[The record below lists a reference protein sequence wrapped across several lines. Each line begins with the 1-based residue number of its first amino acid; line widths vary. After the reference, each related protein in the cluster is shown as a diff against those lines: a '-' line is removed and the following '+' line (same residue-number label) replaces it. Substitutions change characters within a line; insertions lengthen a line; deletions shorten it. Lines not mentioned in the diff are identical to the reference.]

1 MNNQLYVSVTHKKKI
16 QPKLRLNTILLSLL
30 LGTTLLTPQIA
41 SAKTFK
47 DVKKS
52 DWHYNVV
59 NELSDKGIINGYEDN
74 TFKPQRPVS
83 YAEFLTLLNNAIGT
97 KQAPDYTNP
106 TQWYKPTFDYLKS
119 KGVITTIANPNQEI
133 SRNEM
138 AKYLSLGL
146 QKLKN
151 QNPNTT
157 APTNIKDFATIPAE
171 YKDYVA
177 SVVNAGLI
185 KGDEFQNFNGSKSL
199 TRAETAVIIK
209 GLGGTSAEEAKKPEP
224 VADEQ
229 GLQLTDASKPMVWR
243 EKMERKYVRQ
253 PKEGDVVI
261 KADGT
266 RVTLKLGAAGVLGAG
281 QNVDIYSGFIKKDG
295 TPFKEG
301 DLADSSWYSLFG
313 QFGKEK
319 MSMGGQPY
327 RIDPKT
333 GEAHFEYEWQ
343 KIRTIGSE
351 EPPMINED
359 LKDIPWNDVVKK
371 GERPMTVKDPISGKV
386 YNTNGQYEWTGTYWE
401 AIMD

>member
-1 MNNQLYVSVTHKKKI
+1 MNKKLI
-16 QPKLRLNTILLSLL
+16 TITTLSLL

-41 SAKTFK
+41 SAKTFT

-52 DWHYNVV
+52 DWHYSVV
-59 NELSDKGIINGYEDN
+59 NELSNKGIITGYEDN
-74 TFKPQRPVS
+74 TFKPQKSVS
-83 YAEFLTLLNNAIGT
+83 YAEFLTLLNNSIGE

-106 TQWYKPTFDYLKS
+106 KEWYKPTFDYLKQ
-119 KGVITTIANPNQEI
+119 KGVITNIQNPNLAI
-133 SRNEM
+133 SRHEM
-138 AKYLSLGL
+138 AKYLSLAL

-151 QNPNTT
+151 QTPNTT
-157 APTNIKDFATIPAE
+157 APTNIKDFASIPNE

-177 SVVNAGLI
+177 NAVNAGLI

-209 GLGGTSAEEAKKPEP
+209 GLGGGTQEAKKPEP

-229 GLQLTDASKPMVWR
+229 GLQLTDPSKPMVWR

-281 QNVDIYSGFIKKDG
+281 QGVDIYSGFIKKDG

-313 QFGKEK
+313 QEGLPGGDNK

-327 RIDPKT
+327 SIDKKT
-333 GEAHFEYEWQ
+333 GEGHFDYEW
-343 KIRTIGSE
+343 IELRTVGVTR
-351 EPPMINED
+351 PPVINENMD
-359 LKDIPWNDVVKK
+359 EIPWEKVVQP
-371 GERPMTVKDPISGKV
+371 GDRPMTVKDPLTGKT
-386 YNTNGQYEWTGTYWE
+386 YNPNGQFEWTGSYWQK
-401 AIMD
+401 IML

>member
-52 DWHYNVV
+52 DWHYSVV
-59 NELSDKGIINGYEDN
+59 NELSDKGIISGYEDN

-106 TQWYKPTFDYLKS
+106 KEWYKPTFDYLKQ
-119 KGVITTIANPNQEI
+119 KGVIQTIQNPNLAI

-151 QNPNTT
+151 QKPNTT
-157 APTNIKDFATIPAE
+157 APTNLKDFNSIPAE

-177 SVVNAGLI
+177 NTVNAGLI

-209 GLGGTSAEEAKKPEP
+209 GLGGGTITPTPSKPDEKP
-224 VADEQ
+224 VAQAKGYPAMEGKDKYGKTYKIQQAIVNKFPENRNPNLSGANAQ
-229 GLQLTDASKPMVWR
+229 QPIVDPELLAEYGQKYLDRVNGIITDPNARWYGGYDKWAP
-243 EKMERKYVRQ
+243 ELIN
-253 PKEGDVVI
+253 G
-261 KADGT
+261 
-266 RVTLKLGAAGVLGAG
+266 
-281 QNVDIYSGFIKKDG
+281 NVK
-295 TPFKEG
+295 
-301 DLADSSWYSLFG
+301 
-313 QFGKEK
+313 
-319 MSMGGQPY
+319 
-327 RIDPKT
+327 
-333 GEAHFEYEWQ
+333 
-343 KIRTIGSE
+343 
-351 EPPMINED
+351 NELD
-359 LKDIPWNDVVKK
+359 
-371 GERPMTVKDPISGKV
+371 GERLEAEDKNKGLTPLAELDFSKMTPEELQD
-386 YNTNGQYEWTGTYWE
+386 YL
-401 AIMD
+401 

>member
-1 MNNQLYVSVTHKKKI
+1 MNKKLI
-16 QPKLRLNTILLSLL
+16 TTITLSAILLAPVS
-30 LGTTLLTPQIA
+30 IF
-41 SAKTFK
+41 AKDFT
-47 DVKKS
+47 DVNKN
-52 DWHYNVV
+52 DWFYSTV
-59 NELSDKGIINGYEDN
+59 NELSDKGVITGYEDK
-74 TFKPQRPVS
+74 TFKPQKSVTYS
-83 YAEFLTLLNNAIGT
+83 EFLTLLNNSIGE

-106 TQWYKPTFDYLKS
+106 KEWYKPTFTYLQNN
-119 KGVITTIANPNQEI
+119 GVITNIANPNQTI

-146 QKLKN
+146 EKLKN

-157 APTNIKDFATIPAE
+157 APTNIKDFNSIPNK
-171 YKDYVA
+171 YKDFVA
-177 SVVNAGLI
+177 NVVNAGLI
-185 KGDEFQNFNGSKSL
+185 KGDEHQNFNGAKSL

-209 GLGGTSAEEAKKPEP
+209 GLGGGTQEAKKPDPKP
-224 VADEQ
+224 VVDEK
-229 GLQLTDASKPMVWR
+229 GLQLTDPSKPMVWK

-253 PKEGDVVI
+253 PREGDVVI

-266 RVTLKLGAAGVLGAG
+266 RVTLKLGAGGVLGAG

-313 QFGKEK
+313 QEGLPGGDNK

-327 RIDPKT
+327 RIDPQT
-333 GEAHFEYEWQ
+333 GEGHFEYEWQ

-359 LKDIPWNDVVKK
+359 LQDIPWNKVVRQ
-371 GERPMTVKDPISGKV
+371 GERPMSVKDPLTGKV

-401 AIMD
+401 AIM